1 MTFNRFPF
9 TTKQLPHYY
18 FNYDLERFGVL
29 FHNYEARWWSVP
41 TFTWIS
47 FGKKFYLSFLS
58 VTKTT
63 EMVDLQNA
71 TEKNIW
77 WTSTFLWRSPPHSIE
92 VPPRLQRKEFDKVF
106 VNKAV
111 NRMREFSSW
120 ASDEAALQKGTHW
133 HDEPAQ
139 SIQAPDFICRKPG
152 KVANELL
159 RKMENTKKEAGE
171 IKQLILSIFG
181 N

>member
-1 MTFNRFPF
+1 MIRTHIYVNQFW
-9 TTKQLPHYY
+9 K
-18 FNYDLERFGVL
+18 E
-29 FHNYEARWWSVP
+29 
-41 TFTWIS
+41 I
-47 FGKKFYLSFLS
+47 LS
-58 VTKTT
+58 VISLRYKNNWNGRLT
-63 EMVDLQNA
+63 ECNW
-71 TEKNIW
+71 KNIW

-159 RKMENTKKEAGE
+159 AKMENTKKEAGE